1 MINDWVNSDI
11 PSEFWLMGAALVV
24 MGLMLVFLTVRERLD
39 VRRRTQFD
47 APRSS
52 GYNQSITGAP
62 QEVSKLFE
70 AHTFSVD
77 SLIAFVNK
85 ALDGDEKSE
94 GKVLKAQLIQAGFF
108 SERAVAIYFIVRLSA
123 ALVLAFTAYFILPNY
138 ITIEKTQNLALVI
151 VVSAIIGYLA
161 PGFYISRRI
170 EQRQTECRMGFPD
183 FMDLM
188 VVCAEAGLSLEASIE
203 RVSRELSQGY
213 PALGQNLYM
222 MALEVRA
229 GKRIVDAM
237 LRMAERIGIAEARSL
252 ATLLQQSC
260 ELGSSLSHSL
270 KIYSDDMRHK
280 RMSRAEEKA
289 YALPAKL
296 VVPLIL
302 FVFPVLLVTLL
313 FPAIVRIVWMS

>member
-1 MINDWVNSDI
+1 MINDLTQSDI
-11 PSEFWLMGAALVV
+11 PSEFWLMGAALIV
-24 MGLMLVFLTVRERLD
+24 MGLMLVFLNVRERLD

-47 APRSS
+47 APRGNGLKEPVAS
-52 GYNQSITGAP
+52 AP

-77 SLIAFVNK
+77 SLISFVNK

-94 GKVLKAQLIQAGFF
+94 GKVLKSQLIQAGYFG
-108 SERAVAIYFIVRLSA
+108 ERAVAIYFLIRLSIA
-123 ALVLAFTAYFILPNY
+123 CVMTLAAYFVLPIY
-138 ITIEKTQNLALVI
+138 ITIEKTQTLVMI
-151 VVSAIIGYLA
+151 MVIAGLVGYLA
-161 PGFYISRRI
+161 PGFYLSRRI

-222 MALEVRA
+222 MSLEVRA

-280 RMSRAEEKA
+280 RMSIAEEKA